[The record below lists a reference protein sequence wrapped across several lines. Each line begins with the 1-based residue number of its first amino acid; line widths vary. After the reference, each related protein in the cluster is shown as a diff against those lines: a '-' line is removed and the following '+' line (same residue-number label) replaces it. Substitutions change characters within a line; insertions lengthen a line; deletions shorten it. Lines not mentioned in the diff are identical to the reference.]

1 MDLDPKEY
9 LKATGPLPL
18 VLVSTLNGKIA
29 NVAPYAWIM
38 PISMDPPILGV
49 AIRNIRDTYKNI
61 MDQGEF
67 VVSVP
72 GPELKDKVIK
82 SAAALPRDQSEF
94 DHTGLTPKVSKV
106 VAPPGVE
113 ECLTQI
119 ECKLEWAKEAG
130 DHHVVCGRVVN
141 VTISMELAERG
152 IDATFPDAL
161 MHIGG
166 GRNLYTSAGDVFS

>member
-18 VLVSTLNGKIA
+18 VLVSTLNGEIA
-29 NVAPYAWIM
+29 NVAPFAWIM

-72 GPELKDKVIK
+72 GPELKEKVVK
-82 SAAALPRDQSEF
+82 AAASLPRDQSEF
-94 DHTGLTPKVSKV
+94 EYTDLTPAKSRE
-106 VAPPGVE
+106 VAPPGVG
-113 ECLTQI
+113 ECLTRI
-119 ECKLEWAKEAG
+119 ECTLEWAKEAG

-141 VTISMELAERG
+141 VSISREMEEKG
-152 IDATFPDAL
+152 IDAEFPDAL
-161 MHIGG
+161 LHIGG
-166 GRNLYTSAGDVFS
+166 GRNLYTSAGRTFS